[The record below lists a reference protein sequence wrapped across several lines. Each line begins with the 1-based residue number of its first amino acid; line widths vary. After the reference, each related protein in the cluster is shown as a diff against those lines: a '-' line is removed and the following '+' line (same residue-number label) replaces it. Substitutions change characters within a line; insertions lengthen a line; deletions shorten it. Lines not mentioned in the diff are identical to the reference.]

1 MTSIFFSPWGT
12 TKKTARAILGHQE
25 KVLERDL
32 LGRPLTEEWTLP
44 AGEPVLVS
52 MPVYAGRIPGICREM
67 LLAHLKGHGNPAI
80 AVAVYGNRDYDDAL
94 VELQD
99 LLEENGFCVIAGA
112 AFVAQHSIFT
122 KVAAG
127 RPDEDDRRRMAE
139 FGAMCREKLSGFDP
153 DAHTPIHIKGNR
165 PYKKAKGVPFQ
176 PECNQNCM
184 KCYACAKNC
193 PTHSIPLDTPWLP
206 VLTPASPAAP
216 VSICAPRR
224 PEAIEVPFSKWPPRG
239 LKPCAQSA
247 GSLSSFSKH
256 LRR

>member
-1 MTSIFFSPWGT
+1 M
-12 TKKTARAILGHQE
+12 
-25 KVLERDL
+25 
-32 LGRPLTEEWTLP
+32 
-44 AGEPVLVS
+44 
-52 MPVYAGRIPGICREM
+52 
-67 LLAHLKGHGNPAI
+67 
-80 AVAVYGNRDYDDAL
+80 
-94 VELQD
+94 ELQD

-193 PTHSIPLDTPWLP
+193 PTHSIPLETPWLTRTDTCISCGACIYLCPTQARGYRGP
-206 VLTPASPAAP
+206 VFEVAAKGFEAM
-216 VSICAPRR
+216 CAKRR
-224 PEAIEVPFSKWPPRG
+224 EPELF
-239 LKPCAQSA
+239 
-247 GSLSSFSKH
+247 F
-256 LRR
+256 